1 MFPDLDAW
9 LALTPTLWPWTAL
22 VVGLV
27 VGSFA
32 NVCIHRLPRER
43 SVVRP
48 GSACP
53 GCGSPIRWWDNVPVL
68 SWIALRARCRRCGI
82 PISIRYPLVE
92 LANGLLYFAVAR
104 LAPPGPRAVLTMA
117 FVSALLVLSLIDLE
131 HHLLPDVITL
141 PGIATGILASLLPGP
156 PSVLESALSAALG
169 FAAFAAIARAAERYY
184 GEEALG
190 QGDWKMAAMLGAFL
204 GWRALLVT
212 VFIACLVGAVVGL
225 ALIAAGRGSRRT
237 HIPLGTFLGLAGIAA
252 VFAAAPV
259 IAWYG
264 RLLEG

>member
-1 MFPDLDAW
+1 MAPDLDPW
-9 LALTPTLWPWTAL
+9 LALAPAAWPWTAL

-32 NVCIHRLPRER
+32 NVVIHRLPQGR

-53 GCGSPIRWWDNVPVL
+53 GCGSPIRWWDNIPVL

-82 PISIRYPLVE
+82 HISARYPLVE
-92 LANGLLYFAVAR
+92 LANGLLYLAAARSLPPGAQAVA
-104 LAPPGPRAVLTMA
+104 TMA
-117 FVSALLVLSLIDLE
+117 FVTALLVLSLIDLD
-131 HHLLPDVITL
+131 HHLLPDAITL
-141 PGIATGILASLLPGP
+141 PFIAIGVLASLLPGP
-156 PSVLESALSAALG
+156 PSPLESALSAAGG
-169 FAAFAAIARAAERYY
+169 FLAFAAIARAAEWHY

-212 VFIACLVGAVVGL
+212 VFFACLVGAVVGL
-225 ALIAAGRGSRRT
+225 GLIAVGRGSRRS
-237 HIPLGTFLGLAGIAA
+237 HVPLGTFLGLAGIAA
-252 VFAAAPV
+252 VFAAGPF
-259 IAWYG
+259 IAWYRG
-264 RLLEG
+264 LLEV